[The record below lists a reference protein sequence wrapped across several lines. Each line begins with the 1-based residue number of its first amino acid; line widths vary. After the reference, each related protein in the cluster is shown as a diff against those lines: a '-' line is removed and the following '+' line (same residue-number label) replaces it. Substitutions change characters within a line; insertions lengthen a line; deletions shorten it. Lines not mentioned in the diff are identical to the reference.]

1 MELTDDAFLGGRVQ
15 AWQPA
20 QGFRAGLDA
29 VMLAASVPARTKE
42 FVCDL
47 GSGVAVASLCLAARV
62 SHLDIAAVEID
73 EDLAA
78 LAQANGERNRM
89 SIDVVAADILKRPRT
104 LARQSF
110 HHVFTNPPYHD
121 IGRGTR
127 APQTVKAR
135 ATSAHAHDLVT
146 WLRFARALTRP
157 KGTITAILPPEQ
169 LPLALQA
176 LAPEGQGTEIFP
188 LWPKPGM
195 PAKRIIIRTRMTAKA
210 PLQLHA
216 GLVLHTTAGKPTPEA
231 EAVLRHGAP
240 LFT

>member
-1 MELTDDAFLGGRVQ
+1 
-15 AWQPA
+15 
-20 QGFRAGLDA
+20 
-29 VMLAASVPARTKE
+29 
-42 FVCDL
+42 
-47 GSGVAVASLCLAARV
+47 
-62 SHLDIAAVEID
+62 
-73 EDLAA
+73 
-78 LAQANGERNRM
+78 
-89 SIDVVAADILKRPRT
+89 
-104 LARQSF
+104 
-110 HHVFTNPPYHD
+110 
-121 IGRGTR
+121 
-127 APQTVKAR
+127 
-135 ATSAHAHDLVT
+135 
-146 WLRFARALTRP
+146 LTRP

-195 PAKRIIIRTRMTAKA
+195 PAKRIIIRTRMNAKA